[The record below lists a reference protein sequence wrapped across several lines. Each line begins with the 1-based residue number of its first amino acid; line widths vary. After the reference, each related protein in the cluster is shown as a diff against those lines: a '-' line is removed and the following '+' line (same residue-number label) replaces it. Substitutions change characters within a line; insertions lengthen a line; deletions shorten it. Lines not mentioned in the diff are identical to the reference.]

1 MLITLSEA
9 ARLSGGALHPD
20 SDGALV
26 LRYVCADSREALQAD
41 GPLFA
46 AIKGERTDGGLYVGS
61 VLDAGGAAIVS
72 DRALFVRNTI
82 LVDDVRGALARLA
95 GGYRRERLG
104 NVKCVCITGSVG
116 KTTTKDMAALV
127 LSAHR
132 PTYATAGNMN
142 SRIGLPLSVLRVPE
156 EARACVLEIGMSEP
170 GEIAP
175 LSEAA
180 APDIAVVTNIGS
192 SHIQAFGSR
201 EGICLEKMSIVNGLR
216 PGGTLVLNG
225 DEPLLT
231 AAAARVPQRCVF
243 ASVEERPAQYRA
255 ESVTESDGVTHFS
268 VVFAGG
274 RIEIALPALG
284 LHNVRNALTAFAVGI
299 EAGVPASVC
308 AEALSRFVPSGSRQ
322 NIYEKNG
329 QIGRAH
335 V

>member
-1 MLITLSEA
+1 MMCA
-9 ARLSGGALHPD
+9 ARW
-20 SDGALV
+20 
-26 LRYVCADSREALQAD
+26 
-41 GPLFA
+41 
-46 AIKGERTDGGLYVGS
+46 
-61 VLDAGGAAIVS
+61 
-72 DRALFVRNTI
+72 
-82 LVDDVRGALARLA
+82 RGWR
-95 GGYRRERLG
+95 GYRRERLG

-231 AAAARVPQRCVF
+231 AAAATCAAAVCV
-243 ASVEERPAQYRA
+243 
-255 ESVTESDGVTHFS
+255 
-268 VVFAGG
+268 
-274 RIEIALPALG
+274 
-284 LHNVRNALTAFAVGI
+284 
-299 EAGVPASVC
+299 C
-308 AEALSRFVPSGSRQ
+308 
-322 NIYEKNG
+322 
-329 QIGRAH
+329 IGRGTSRAVSRRIRH
-335 V
+335 GIRRRDALQRRFRRRTD